1 MPEKP
6 KTSSSH
12 QDTECHGTFDRKVP
26 FDMAKPYQETQTIS
40 KILPRGRPPLGLRE
54 KLQRELDRL
63 NDQKLARILLK
74 ALSYDIKKTP
84 TSATAVRKFHAASE
98 VRRRIDLG
106 LITSSTDGLTLFD
119 RCVEHLE
126 THKPVNSLSTV
137 ELHTSP

>member
-6 KTSSSH
+6 KNSQSH
-12 QDTECHGTFDRKVP
+12 QDTECQGTFDRKAS

-40 KILPRGRPPLGLRE
+40 RNSTRGRPPLGLRE

-74 ALSYDIKKTP
+74 ALSYDIKKSP
-84 TSATAVRKFHAASE
+84 TSAAAVRKFHAATE

-106 LITSSTDGLTLFD
+106 LITSSTDGLVLFD
-119 RCVEHLE
+119 RCIEHLE
-126 THKPVNSLSTV
+126 THKSAASLQTV
-137 ELHTSP
+137 ELPATP